1 MHFDGVV
8 ITDWWMQDSESVL
21 FDNLK
26 KQAYRIRATVDV
38 YMPGS
43 GGTRDN
49 PGVSDGTLLYSYQH
63 QAITLDEIR
72 YCAKNVLKLCLKMK
86 EME

>member
-1 MHFDGVV
+1 MNYSGLV
-8 ITDWWMQDSESVL
+8 ITDWWMQDDESKI
-21 FDNLK
+21 FEDLK

-49 PGVSDGTLLYSYQH
+49 PGVSDNTLAYSYEKK
-63 QAITLDEIR
+63 AISLAEIR
-72 YCAKNVLKLCLKMK
+72 YCAKNVLNLCLKYGW
-86 EME
+86 